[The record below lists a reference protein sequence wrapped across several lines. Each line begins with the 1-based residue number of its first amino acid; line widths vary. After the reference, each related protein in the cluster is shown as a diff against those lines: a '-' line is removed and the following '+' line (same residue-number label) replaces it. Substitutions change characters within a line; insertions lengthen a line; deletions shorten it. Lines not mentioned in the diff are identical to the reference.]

1 MCEVWVR
8 AARPAELRP
17 RAELVRRGA
26 AAHTWDAFLFF
37 FFQELTLEVCV
48 LAGAVLFIFCGVS
61 PAALLLLAPA
71 AALVVA
77 AAVVAAQHAHAHKHA
92 QRVRGEQF
100 GLVAELRALRAV
112 PAAAVQIR
120 FQPHEEQQGAGYSQ
134 VVGTVSV
141 SEFWGPP
148 RRGWLH
154 ALAVHPEWRGRGVGR
169 ALAAAARVGGAR
181 RGLEA
186 LDACVSALQ
195 PAARAALAAA
205 GWEFR
210 GAYERPLA
218 GAALSLPLLR
228 LSADLPLA

>member
-1 MCEVWVR
+1 MSCSVWVR
-8 AARPAELRP
+8 AARGAELAQ

-61 PAALLLLAPA
+61 PGALLLLPPA
-71 AALVVA
+71 AALLVA
-77 AAVVAAQHAHAHKHA
+77 AAVVAAQQAHAHKHA
-92 QRVRGEQF
+92 QRVRGEEF
-100 GLVAELRALRAV
+100 GLVAEVRALRQA
-112 PAAAVQIR
+112 PGDAVQIH
-120 FQPHEEQQGAGYSQ
+120 FQPHDEQEAGYSQ

-154 ALAVHPEWRGRGVGR
+154 ALAVHPDWRGRGIGR
-169 ALAAAARVGGAR
+169 ALAAAARAGGAR

-210 GAYERPLA
+210 GAYERPLL
-218 GAALSLPLLR
+218 GAALALPLLR

>member
-1 MCEVWVR
+1 MNVSSLAATHQANDRVGRRSGDQLAMCEVWVR

-92 QRVRGEQF
+92 
-100 GLVAELRALRAV
+100 
-112 PAAAVQIR
+112 
-120 FQPHEEQQGAGYSQ
+120 Q